1 MYSRKMSK
9 LTAQCIV
16 LTQKAEV
23 KQSRITL
30 QNGSLTLDSVKT
42 YLKKKET
49 PEILGIYRYKTFN
62 LTLLGYTSGKAGNE
76 NKHELPPPLDS
87 NLCFGDIV
95 LIASTYP
102 ADYTKPTTFKSEE
115 YEAFYT
121 KAFGGFED
129 LDSDDEEEEDEEEE
143 EIQEEK
149 EKTIIEEADD
159 DESEDGDD
167 DVDGEVEAEEDVPQI
182 PDVEIEEEIRPVKAS
197 KKKRSAAAAATSGA
211 SQILHIAKEEHLT
224 ADLDANDYGVRMT
237 AIEQIESLLT
247 KNSIEGIDIASL
259 EMSIYNASIS
269 EANTRHVTCHWRNT
283 LFVHIYQTKVRHIL
297 GNIIPST
304 YVQNTKLLTELRSGK
319 YTLDTLCS
327 SDTYTICNDRWRDF
341 IHRRGQREKR
351 QLEGNKA
358 MATDQFYCSQCHK
371 RECTYYE
378 MQTRSADE
386 PMTIFIT
393 CLNCGKHWRQ

>member
-1 MYSRKMSK
+1 MSK
-9 LTAQCIV
+9 STAQCIV

-23 KQSRITL
+23 KQARITL
-30 QNGSLTLDSVKT
+30 QNGSLSLESVKT

-49 PEILGIYRYKTFN
+49 PEILGVYRYKTFN
-62 LTLLGYTSGKAGNE
+62 LTLFGYTSGKAGNE

-87 NLCFGDIV
+87 NLCFGDII
-95 LIASTYP
+95 LIASLHP
-102 ADYTKPTTFKSEE
+102 ADYTKPTSFKSEE
-115 YEAFYT
+115 YETFYT

-129 LDSDDEEEEDEEEE
+129 LDSEDEQEDDDEEEEV
-143 EIQEEK
+143 QEEK
-149 EKTIIEEADD
+149 EKTIVEEVDEDEEEDAD
-159 DESEDGDD
+159 EEGDA
-167 DVDGEVEAEEDVPQI
+167 DVDGEAEPGPSAA
-182 PDVEIEEEIRPVKAS
+182 PDVEGEVDEEIRPAKAS
-197 KKKRSAAAAATSGA
+197 KKKRATAAAATSGA
-211 SQILHIAKEEHLT
+211 SQVLHIPKEEHLVANLE
-224 ADLDANDYGVRMT
+224 ADDYPLRLST
-237 AIEQIESLLT
+237 IDHLESLLN
-247 KNSIEGIDIASL
+247 KNSIDGLEVAHL
-259 EMSIYNASIS
+259 EMSIYNATIA
-269 EANTRHVTCHWRNT
+269 EANTRHVTCHWKNT

-304 YVQNTKLLTELRSGK
+304 YVQNTKLLSELRSGK

-327 SDTYTICNDRWRDF
+327 ADTYTICNERWRDF

-358 MATDQFYCSQCHK
+358 MATDQFYCGQCHK